1 MVAHLVI
8 HKIGGSMERPIR
20 WDEILTDVNVRKGL
34 PLPDGTLQEKIG
46 PFLKAGTIV
55 QVLGESAGPISQKW
69 VMIKYWQ
76 NGTTY
81 MHGWFKKQV
90 VNSANKVVPAA
101 REAILPAEVFQ
112 FEGVT
117 FPDTV
122 SLNAALTVL
131 GNHPW

>member
-1 MVAHLVI
+1 
-8 HKIGGSMERPIR
+8 MEFPIR
-20 WDEILTDVNVRKGL
+20 WDEILTDVNIRKGP

-46 PFLKAGTIV
+46 PYLKAGTIV
-55 QVLGESAGPISQKW
+55 QVLGESAGSISQKW

-76 NGTTY
+76 NGSNY

-101 REAILPAEVFQ
+101 REALLPAEVFQ
-112 FEGVT
+112 IEGIA

-122 SLNAALTVL
+122 SLNAALAVL